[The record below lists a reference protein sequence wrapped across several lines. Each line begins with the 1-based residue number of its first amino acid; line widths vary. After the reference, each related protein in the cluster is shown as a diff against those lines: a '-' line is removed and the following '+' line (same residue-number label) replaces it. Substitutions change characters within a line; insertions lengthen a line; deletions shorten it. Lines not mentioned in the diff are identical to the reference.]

1 MANGESIQDIV
12 KSSQGARRSLSDLEQ
27 QLQSMI
33 DEIDFTAFRDG
44 RDLTPDETVRRTQM
58 RASQREIR
66 DAFVELAFVTVSRL
80 NDSDEIAAL
89 SARMERINRGL
100 SDDLER
106 LKRIAGFAKTV
117 AKIAD
122 GVAKVAA
129 QITTLAALGG

>member
-1 MANGESIQDIV
+1 MANGESIQGIV
-12 KSSQGARRSLSDLEQ
+12 KAAQGARRNLSDLEQ
-27 QLQSMI
+27 QLQSVI
-33 DEIDFTAFRDG
+33 DEIDFTAFREG
-44 RDLTPDETVRRTQM
+44 RNLTPEETVRRTQM

-80 NDSDEIAAL
+80 DDSDEIAAL

-106 LKRIAGFAKTV
+106 LKEIAGFAKTA

-129 QITTLAALGG
+129 QIAKLATSVG